1 MQRLPDHE
9 RCFER
14 HLACSAARA
23 AVLLLLAAVTVS
35 HAAAKSPEQ
44 LSERPV
50 SFAPHRA
57 VYDIALERAASGS
70 GVVEIAGRMVYELQG
85 SRCEGY
91 TQNMRF
97 VTRMTNQD
105 GSEHVNDLS
114 SSSFEDVAT
123 KVLRF
128 NSTQRRDS
136 ELVDQTSGDARE
148 AAGSKGISVKLS
160 KPEARVVTVAPA
172 AHFPMRHS
180 EDLIA
185 AARSGSRQFVANLY
199 DGSEKGAKVYA
210 TSAMIGKPSV
220 GITADVPPKLRNRDS
235 LAALRSWPVSI
246 AYFDPNVTTKD
257 EVPSYELAFRLFENG
272 VSSKLVI
279 DYGEFAVRGELSD
292 LVYLP
297 ASDCKG

>member
-1 MQRLPDHE
+1 MLHHRTEIVPADRGFPGLGT
-9 RCFER
+9 R
-14 HLACSAARA
+14 SAWVAIA
-23 AVLLLLAAVTVS
+23 LSLGAVE
-35 HAAAKSPEQ
+35 AAAAPPAQ
-44 LSERPV
+44 PV

-57 VYDIALERAASGS
+57 VYDISLERSASGS
-70 GVVEIAGRMVYELQG
+70 GVTAITGRMVYELQG

-105 GSEHVNDLS
+105 GSEHVNDLT

-128 NSTQRRDS
+128 NSTQRRDA
-136 ELVDQTSGDARE
+136 EVVEQTSGDARE
-148 AAGSKGISVKLS
+148 AAGAKGIAVKLS
-160 KPEARVVTVAPA
+160 KPEARVVMVSPA

-180 EDLIA
+180 EDLVS
-185 AARSGSRQFVANLY
+185 AARAGERQFIANLY

-210 TSAMIGKPSV
+210 TSAIIGGVSV
-220 GITADVPPKLRNRDS
+220 GATTDVAAD
-235 LAALRSWPVSI
+235 LAARDTLKGLQSWPVSI
-246 AYFDPNVTTKD
+246 AYFDPVATAKD
-257 EVPSYELAFRLFENG
+257 VVPSYELAFRLFENG

-297 ASDCKG
+297 ANDCKG